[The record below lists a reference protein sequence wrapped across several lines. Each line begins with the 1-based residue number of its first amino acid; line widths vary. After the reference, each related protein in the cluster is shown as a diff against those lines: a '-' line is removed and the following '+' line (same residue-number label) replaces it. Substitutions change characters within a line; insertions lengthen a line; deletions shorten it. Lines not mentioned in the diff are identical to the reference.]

1 MEGDIMQQVE
11 KKNIKTTKKNIKL
24 QNFFLILTIILL
36 TTIIVVGGILL
47 FNIGGAKSSIL
58 NYMSTWPVIGNV
70 IKPVAE
76 NKTPEEIQLD
86 MIKKEKNDL
95 ETAKKLL
102 NEKEKELEEKANEL
116 ASKEEYLKER
126 ETELEEKLE
135 RVNTSLSSIAEQVEY
150 LEKMDSSKAV
160 QILSNM
166 ESKDTVVQII
176 RNMKKEKSSSILM
189 LMDPLHAAQILE
201 EIGEPEGIN

>member
-47 FNIGGAKSSIL
+47 FNIGGAKPSIL

>member
-1 MEGDIMQQVE
+1 MQQVE